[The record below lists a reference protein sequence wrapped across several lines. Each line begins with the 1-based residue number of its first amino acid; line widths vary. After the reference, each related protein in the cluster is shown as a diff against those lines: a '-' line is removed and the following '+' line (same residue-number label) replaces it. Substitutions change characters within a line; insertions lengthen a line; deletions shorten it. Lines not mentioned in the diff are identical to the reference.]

1 MKTIQT
7 LIDRCTSI
15 NKILHEIMC
24 ESEKIQLEKQLIIHI
39 QYKALQIQQDVADLE
54 ITLIDEKFRKKI

>member
-15 NKILHEIMC
+15 NKILHETMC
-24 ESEKIQLEKQLIIHI
+24 ESVKIQLEKQLIIHI